1 MPKTS
6 LTAYRIRIC
15 IHMLIFALCT
25 FNLVVWAPRVTPSS
39 IKRQMYKPAD
49 VHWIIAKLVVSA
61 IAVVVLPLW

>member
-1 MPKTS
+1 
-6 LTAYRIRIC
+6 
-15 IHMLIFALCT
+15 MLIFALCT